1 MMLYT
6 VFFMSL
12 ILVILDSSETAV
24 SIETGFDA
32 GLLRSSFTRES
43 SILKLVHALTKA
55 FGVFRSPIPITCLP
69 ASLSLDASLVKSL
82 SLVTRQNP
90 SILLV

>member
-1 MMLYT
+1 M
-6 VFFMSL
+6 
-12 ILVILDSSETAV
+12 LVIYDSSTAAA
-24 SIETGFDA
+24 SSMAFFDA
-32 GLLRSSFTRES
+32 GLLRSSVTSES
-43 SILKLVHALTKA
+43 RILKLVHALTNA
-55 FGVFRSPIPITCLP
+55 FGVFRSPIPMTCLP